1 MSRNLSPDYWQS
13 FREAYWHF
21 FLNYIL
27 ETKELRST
35 PAYPAVEVS
44 AELAVDSL
52 KELASLLEIKAGDID
67 EDDESTFPEKLAG
80 IAKEL
85 SNRLKGSSMWSND
98 KQNISATTLANAWMV
113 VWSTFGSFV
122 FKKVP
127 HLPRWLLVYQQL
139 KVMCQQ

>member
-13 FREAYWHF
+13 FREAYWRF
-21 FLNYIL
+21 FLNYIP
-27 ETKELRST
+27 EIEVGST

-52 KELASLLEIKAGDID
+52 KEVASLLDIKVGDID

-85 SNRLKGSSMWSND
+85 SDRLKSASMWSDD
-98 KQNISATTLANAWMV
+98 KQNISTKVLAEAWVV
-113 VWSTFGSFV
+113 VWGTFGSFV

-127 HLPRWLLVYQQL
+127 HLPRWLVVYQQL